1 MGHVCGPKRADADGC
16 AVADERAGADESPC
30 FCCCAACHQCSKEAR
45 LCLIFS
51 REFGIILTTRMWAS
65 DFAFKADLFARE
77 YGDVNPGIPFWPEGG
92 DTANLSASL
101 RLPFQAHLFYTL
113 VDAVCGHL
121 CQPSVTLRVSGRS
134 QS

>member
-1 MGHVCGPKRADADGC
+1 MSPGRNLGRSAGGPLGVFILFYFIYIYIYITKKNKKNNKNTNIIIAWK
-16 AVADERAGADESPC
+16 
-30 FCCCAACHQCSKEAR
+30 FCNLLIAR
-45 LCLIFS
+45 IW
-51 REFGIILTTRMWAS
+51 TS
-65 DFAFKADLFARE
+65 DFVFKADHFARE

-101 RLPFQAHLFYTL
+101 RLPFQAHIFYTL

-121 CQPSVTLRVSGRS
+121 CQPSVTLRDSGRS

>member
-1 MGHVCGPKRADADGC
+1 MRVVPSVPTQTGVLWQTSVPAQTSRLVSVVVPLAINAAKRHDC
-16 AVADERAGADESPC
+16 AFFFPPLE
-30 FCCCAACHQCSKEAR
+30 FC
-45 LCLIFS
+45 
-51 REFGIILTTRMWAS
+51 IILTTRMWAS

-101 RLPFQAHLFYTL
+101 RPPFQAHICYTL